1 MYERFH
7 YGKVYGV
14 GFSICIYKRTVIENY
29 TSSDDYE
36 NGLVSFNK
44 FSAEAL
50 CDIFIIHKTK
60 QSILQFQI
68 TKRNIFRDYM
78 TREQLSLNK
87 ILLLHLKDFLV
98 KAKNKSTKRMTCT
111 KVVVTRGGGGKDEH
125 TSVSS

>member
-44 FSAEAL
+44 FSAEVL

-60 QSILQFQI
+60 QSILKFQI
-68 TKRNIFRDYM
+68 PKINLFRDYM

-87 ILLLHLKDFLV
+87 ILLLHLKDF
-98 KAKNKSTKRMTCT
+98 
-111 KVVVTRGGGGKDEH
+111 
-125 TSVSS
+125 